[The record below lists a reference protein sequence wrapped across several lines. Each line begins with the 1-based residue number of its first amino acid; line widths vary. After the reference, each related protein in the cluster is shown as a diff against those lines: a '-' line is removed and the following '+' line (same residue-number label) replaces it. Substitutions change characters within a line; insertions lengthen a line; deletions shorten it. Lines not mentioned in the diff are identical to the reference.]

1 LSGCG
6 SETSLKDLKP
16 DPIQHLYN
24 LAQVGISYWDTI
36 PFGFLISRDHK
47 PECEKELA
55 RIEAAGGK
63 VVSKSGVPRVVWNR
77 PRIGKHS
84 AFVCVPYFVLAG
96 IRLQLDT

>member
-1 LSGCG
+1 MYFLLVF
-6 SETSLKDLKP
+6 TS
-16 DPIQHLYN
+16 IWFF
-24 LAQVGISYWDTI
+24 I
-36 PFGFLISRDHK
+36 FRDHK

-77 PRIGKHS
+77 PRIGKHN

-96 IRLQLDT
+96 IWLQLDTFCVKTVV